1 MRDSAVVA
9 RVRLAPVAL
18 CLMHFAVAML
28 VVVSIVE
35 VWKTVVEIVHAIGNV
50 GGVLLAAALA
60 AALIPAGCVIFWG
73 CDAIAVQLAWP
84 VSQVRQ
90 YFRHHRDEKSLPE

>member
-1 MRDSAVVA
+1 MVGA
-9 RVRLAPVAL
+9 RVRLAPAVL
-18 CLMHFAVAML
+18 YLMHFAVAML

-35 VWKTVVEIVHAIGNV
+35 VWQTAVDIVHAITHV
-50 GGVLLAAALA
+50 DGVFLAAALA

-73 CDAIAVQLAWP
+73 CDAIAVQLDRP
-84 VSQVRQ
+84 FRRVRQ